1 MIVTIR
7 RVLAVLAVAVL
18 ASAFGVAAAKD
29 KAPATVVCKD
39 GSTDDGGRGAC
50 RGHGGVDKAAT
61 KAKAGGEDKSKAEE
75 KPSAKADKAKDDTAA
90 EAMVTCKDG
99 SQSKGGRGACRG
111 HGGVDKGG
119 SAKAASPATTK
130 AAAPA
135 ATKPAEAAAT
145 KPAETAAAKTTSKA
159 AAKDEDQDASK
170 GPPTAKCKDGTLSFA
185 KHHSGACS
193 RHGGVAEWMDKK

>member
-119 SAKAASPATTK
+119 SAKAA
-130 AAAPA
+130 APA

-159 AAKDEDQDASK
+159 VAKDDEQDASK

-185 KHHSGACS
+185 KHQFGACS